1 MIPEKGGNG
10 VGLKKKERKEKKAI
24 LRPFMSLFSLKNSN

>member
-10 VGLKKKERKEKKAI
+10 VGLKKRKKEKKAI
-24 LRPFMSLFSLKNSN
+24 LRYFMSVFSLKNSN